1 MIKSEM
7 GTIEISGKAVVILAE
22 FEGLLAALKNTM
34 HLTDEKIVEILV
46 RSDRCKAIECSR
58 KELEATREENKRLA
72 QELLMDIDKEQ
83 S

>member
-1 MIKSEM
+1 MIKVDM

-46 RSDRCKAIECSR
+46 RSDRCKAIECS
-58 KELEATREENKRLA
+58 KEELEATKEESKRLV
-72 QELLMDIDKEQ
+72 QEFLKDMDKE
-83 S
+83 

>member
-7 GTIEISGKAVVILAE
+7 GTIEISGEAAVVLVE

-46 RSDRCKAIECSR
+46 RSDRCRAIQCSR
-58 KELEATREENKRLA
+58 EELEATRKENERIT
-72 QELLMDIDKEQ
+72 QEFLKDMDKE
-83 S
+83 

>member
-46 RSDRCKAIECSR
+46 RSDRCKTIECSK
-58 KELEATREENKRLA
+58 KELEATREESKRLV
-72 QELLMDIDKEQ
+72 QEFLMDIDKEQ

>member
-1 MIKSEM
+1 MIKADM

-46 RSDRCKAIECSR
+46 RSDRCKAIECS
-58 KELEATREENKRLA
+58 KEELEATKEESKRLV
-72 QELLMDIDKEQ
+72 QEFLKDMDKE
-83 S
+83 